1 MTARQGPG
9 GGHRV
14 IENEW
19 IELQDGRRL
28 AARIWLPEDTV
39 ERPAPAILEYLPYRK
54 RDGTAPRDETNYPVF
69 AAAGYAGVR
78 VDMAGTGD
86 SDGRLADEYL
96 EDELATGAEVIA
108 WIAAQPWCSGAVG
121 MIGIS
126 WGGFNGLQIAMR
138 RPPALKAIVTV
149 CSTVDRYADDIHFMG
164 GCLLNDNFNW
174 GAQMTAYSTRPPDP
188 ALRAD
193 WREVWLERLERLP
206 FLAPHWLR
214 RPRRDGFWKH
224 GSVCE
229 DWDAIRCAVLAIGGW
244 ADAYSDAPARLVEQL
259 SAPAKAL
266 LGPWEHK
273 YPHIA
278 RIEPRADFHGEVV
291 RWFDRWLK
299 GEANGAEALPDYRA
313 YLQEHGAPSP
323 NFDPQPGRW
332 VSEKDWP
339 SQNVTPMTLHLDT
352 GSLGEAPGSGTAEVA
367 SPQQVG
373 DAAGYFCPGM
383 RIENELA
390 DDQGRDDALSLCFDS
405 APLTAP
411 LEILGAPEFEFAF
424 SVDRPQALL
433 AVRLCDVAPDGVS
446 ERVSYQPFN
455 LAHWRSH
462 ESPEALE
469 PGRRYR
475 LRIALKHCGHRFLAG
490 HRLRLALSTAYWPIV
505 WPSPEAARVIL
516 QLADCRLILPR
527 RPPPDLE
534 PEAAPAPPRAF
545 PSLAAEVLR
554 GTASRT
560 ERETLPDG
568 TRVLRTFDDFGESR
582 DPHHGLVTGS
592 WVDQLFSIHPDDPLS
607 ARVETRW
614 SFSFGRGDWHTRI
627 DSENAMSSTLE
638 AFHLSR
644 RVRAYEGEAL
654 VFDRTWEEEV
664 SRDHL

>member
-1 MTARQGPG
+1 MTEGQGRGPD
-9 GGHRV
+9 HRV
-14 IENEW
+14 IENQW
-19 IELQDGRRL
+19 ILLQDGRRL
-28 AARIWLPEDTV
+28 AARIWLPGDAEAQPV
-39 ERPAPAILEYLPYRK
+39 PAILEYLPYRK

-78 VDMAGTGD
+78 VDIAGTGD
-86 SDGRLADEYL
+86 SDGHLADEYL
-96 EDELATGAEVIA
+96 ADELASGAEVIA

-164 GCLLNDNFNW
+164 GGLLNDNFNW

-188 ALRAD
+188 ALRDD

-206 FLAPHWLR
+206 FLAPLWLR
-214 RPRRDGFWKH
+214 RTRRDEYWKH

-229 DWDAIRCAVLAIGGW
+229 DWDAIGCAVLAIGGW
-244 ADAYSDAPARLVEQL
+244 ADAYSDAPARLVEKL
-259 SAPAKAL
+259 SATAKAL
-266 LGPWEHK
+266 VGPWEHK

-278 RIEPRADFHGEVV
+278 RIEPRADFHGEVIG
-291 RWFDRWLK
+291 WFDRWLK
-299 GEANGAEALPDYRA
+299 GEENGAEALPDYRA
-313 YLQEHGAPSP
+313 YVQEHGAPCP

-332 VSEKDWP
+332 VGEKVWP
-339 SQNVTPMTLHLDT
+339 SQNVTPMTLHLAA
-352 GSLGEAPGSGTAEVA
+352 GSLGEARGSGTADVA
-367 SPQQVG
+367 SPQHLG

-390 DDQGRDDALSLCFDS
+390 DDQSRDDALSLCFDS
-405 APLTAP
+405 APLEAP
-411 LEILGAPEFEFAF
+411 LEILGAPVFEFDF

-433 AVRLCDVAPDGVS
+433 AVRLCDLAPDGVS

-455 LAHWRSH
+455 LTHRESH

-475 LRIALKHCGHRFLAG
+475 LRIPLKHCGHRFRAG

-505 WPSPEAARVIL
+505 WPSPEAAQVTL
-516 QLADCRLILPR
+516 HLENCRLILPR
-527 RPPPDLE
+527 RQAQDPEPGVAPPP
-534 PEAAPAPPRAF
+534 PRPF
-545 PSLAAEVLR
+545 PNLPAEVLR
-554 GTASRT
+554 GADSHTA
-560 ERETLPDG
+560 REALPDG

-582 DPHHGLVTGS
+582 DPTHGLESGS
-592 WVDQLFSIHPDDPLS
+592 WVEQLFSIHPDDPLS

-614 SFSFGRGDWHTRI
+614 TYSFRRGDWRTRI
-627 DSENAMSSTLE
+627 ESENAMTSTAQ
-638 AFHLSR
+638 AFRLTR
-644 RVRAYEGEAL
+644 RVKAYEGEGL
-654 VFDRTWEEEV
+654 VFDKTWEEEV
-664 SRDHL
+664 PRDCL